1 MRISQEADY
10 AIRVV
15 LYLSQLGYG
24 EIVGA
29 KTIADNEA
37 ISLRFLLKLL
47 PKLIKSGIIQSFR
60 GIKGGYALAK
70 PPEKINLKE
79 VIEAIDGP
87 IYMNRCLYE
96 PEYCNKHYTPYC
108 KAHQVLNNINRVLV
122 AELER
127 ANFLSI
133 VKHDI

>member
-1 MRISQEADY
+1 MRISQETDY

-29 KTIADNEA
+29 KTIAEHEA

-47 PKLIKSGIIQSFR
+47 RKLIKTGIIHSHR
-60 GIKGGYALAK
+60 GIKGGYSLAK

-87 IYMNRCLYE
+87 IYINRCLYE
-96 PEYCNKHYTPYC
+96 PEYCNKQYTAHC
-108 KAHQVLNNINRVLV
+108 KAHQALSNVNKLLA

-127 ANFLSI
+127 LNFQSI
-133 VKHDI
+133 LKQDI